1 MIKFIEYAAID
12 HSILFNKGTPLCI
25 EWATSPN
32 YNSLYEVS
40 PSYPLQRLQSLTHVN
55 PPLDNF

>member
-32 YNSLYEVS
+32 YNSLYE
-40 PSYPLQRLQSLTHVN
+40 YPLCIPTGPSKSDAR
-55 PPLDNF
+55 